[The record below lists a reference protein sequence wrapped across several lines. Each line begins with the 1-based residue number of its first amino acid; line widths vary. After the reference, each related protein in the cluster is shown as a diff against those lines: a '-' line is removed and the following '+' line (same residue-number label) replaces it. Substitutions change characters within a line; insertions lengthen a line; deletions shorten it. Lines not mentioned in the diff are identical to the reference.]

1 MAFNVC
7 RRLTPPSLD
16 SRSQQMFPFTAATA
30 PSFVE
35 PEGSY
40 FGEGYEE
47 GEEDEGDGAN
57 EEAEESMIRE
67 PGDYVDLE
75 DDLPPE
81 LRRGR
86 GKTSTA
92 RLPRQ
97 KGHDID
103 EHGVF
108 GQSDYSPSPSRGT
121 SPTRTGAQ
129 HRPGLTS
136 HASGSSGLIVASSED
151 EDAGTGSSPLVGE
164 GPGREAL
171 RRPGLP
177 SGYGSTASTARWASS
192 RTITSGNAFDASTK
206 GGNTFPG
213 QGIKTVPADD
223 ASFVSGDASFIT
235 ATADGSDDEE
245 EGATKRK
252 RSVVSFRGDTDF
264 GGGFTSISSKN
275 QSTLGIGAR
284 QRRGTLNSLGGG
296 QLSPLSPLGSRI
308 GAGSGGLRASSGF
321 GTGGQSG
328 GLGARRGSIVNRRM
342 SVSVKSIKG
351 HEVQLGRSTSGQT
364 MFNAIA
370 VLVGIGVLSEPLAFR
385 YAGWIGGTVLLL
397 AFGLVT
403 NYTAK
408 LLAKLILEDPNCQ
421 GYSDLGI
428 KAFGWKARLFV
439 DTL

>member
-1 MAFNVC
+1 
-7 RRLTPPSLD
+7 
-16 SRSQQMFPFTAATA
+16 
-30 PSFVE
+30 
-35 PEGSY
+35 
-40 FGEGYEE
+40 
-47 GEEDEGDGAN
+47 
-57 EEAEESMIRE
+57 MIRE
-67 PGDYVDLE
+67 RNEEYEDLE
-75 DDLPPE
+75 EDLPPE

-86 GKTSTA
+86 GQTSGN
-92 RLPRQ
+92 RLRRKDLDDADQ
-97 KGHDID
+97 
-103 EHGVF
+103 GVF

-121 SPTRTGAQ
+121 SPSRRGSQ
-129 HRPGLTS
+129 QQGLTS
-136 HASGSSGLIVASSED
+136 STSGTSSLMPYGGED
-151 EDAGTGSSPLVGE
+151 GTGPSPLVGE

-206 GGNTFPG
+206 GNAFPG
-213 QGIKTVPADD
+213 QAIKTVPADD
-223 ASFVSGDASFIT
+223 ESFLSGDASFIT
-235 ATADGSDDEE
+235 ATADGSDDDDE

-264 GGGFTSISSKN
+264 GGGFTSISSKQ
-275 QSTLGIGAR
+275 QSTLGVGAR
-284 QRRGTLNSLGGG
+284 QRRGTLNSVGGG

-308 GAGSGGLRASSGF
+308 GGSGGLRASSGF

-439 DTL
+439 DTLYVVGGRHGADR